1 MCTDSRLLDEQARI
15 QAENMKSKSKK
26 QDTEMVRNFRIKNG
40 KIEYQNLTS
49 DYWNILCTNIE
60 DLLNITISGN
70 RIENHNI
77 VLANDVRRE
86 LDILQNKIDQSYDSD
101 MRMYNLSYRRNSD
114 DSSELYIPTETN
126 FTSDITICEVFD
138 ENGVF
143 VADSIKDSGFPLHK
157 IETKQLYID
166 YIPRNTS
173 DISVYSKKDDMSF
186 KEFYS
191 KNNQSY
197 ERDKKELMTHT
208 LGILFIYSTVYL
220 SFIYFGANIAVLSF
234 AIFSVF
240 YFAPIFQPLM
250 CTVLFS
256 LFILTYVEYRIYDN
270 PNKRHEFDIYFN

>member
-1 MCTDSRLLDEQARI
+1 MCTDSRLVDEQARI

-157 IETKQLYID
+157 IETEQLYID
-166 YIPRNTS
+166 YIPGNTS

-197 ERDKKELMTHT
+197 ERDKKELMSHT

-220 SFIYFGANIAVLSF
+220 SFIYFGASIAVLSF

-240 YFAPIFQPLM
+240 YFAPIFLPLM